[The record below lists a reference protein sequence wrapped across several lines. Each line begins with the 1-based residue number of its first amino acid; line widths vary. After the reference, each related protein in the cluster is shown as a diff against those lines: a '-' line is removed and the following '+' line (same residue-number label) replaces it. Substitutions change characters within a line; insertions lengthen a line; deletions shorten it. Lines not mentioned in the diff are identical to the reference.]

1 MKEYQKE
8 VEAKYGNTVSYQEY
22 QEKTNKYS
30 KEKWDNVI
38 NGLNEILE
46 EFALKKKSG
55 FSFDSKEVLVLV
67 EKLQNYI
74 TENYYLCTNEILLGL
89 GKMYVEDIRFKNNI
103 DKFGEGTAVFVSS
116 AIQVFCS

>member
-22 QEKTNKYS
+22 QEKTKKYS